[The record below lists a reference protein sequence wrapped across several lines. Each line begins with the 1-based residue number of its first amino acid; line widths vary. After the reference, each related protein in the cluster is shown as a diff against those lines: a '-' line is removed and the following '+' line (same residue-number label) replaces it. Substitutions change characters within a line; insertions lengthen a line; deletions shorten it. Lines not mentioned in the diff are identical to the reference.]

1 MRELNGV
8 VRFGCSSE
16 QLKRQAIMFDRFHIV
31 HMGDWFGPPP
41 KDPQREAEWEFLESR
56 GIAERVPEHFDD
68 EITMAELFA
77 FSGCRSD
84 GSVLDSYVRYAASR
98 YTDPDRDV
106 VPICEFPIPS
116 GPDPA
121 PEMLA
126 SLQRARPGFGA
137 TGTLNNRSIEMVLE
151 VALKALP
158 APDASC
164 AWDDILNF
172 KAELH
177 DKQWAFRRFLSSLAS
192 RHRSESE
199 VTDEVEWLVNE
210 YSKAMKIHNL
220 KASPAFF
227 EAYVIP
233 GLEFVEDLVKFKWSK
248 IAKGVMA
255 VKKRSA
261 ELLEAEMKAPGKECA
276 YVFEARKRFGGS
288 DVT

>member
-1 MRELNGV
+1 MGV
-8 VRFGCSSE
+8 S
-16 QLKRQAIMFDRFHIV
+16 A
-31 HMGDWFGPPP
+31 
-41 KDPQREAEWEFLESR
+41 
-56 GIAERVPEHFDD
+56 
-68 EITMAELFA
+68 
-77 FSGCRSD
+77 
-84 GSVLDSYVRYAASR
+84 
-98 YTDPDRDV
+98 
-106 VPICEFPIPS
+106 
-116 GPDPA
+116 
-121 PEMLA
+121 
-126 SLQRARPGFGA
+126 
-137 TGTLNNRSIEMVLE
+137 
-151 VALKALP
+151 
-158 APDASC
+158 
-164 AWDDILNF
+164 
-172 KAELH
+172 
-177 DKQWAFRRFLSSLAS
+177 FLSSLAS